1 MDTKKTVGIGL
12 GGALTAAA
20 LATCPLQI
28 ALLGALGA
36 LGFLPFLE
44 RLSPALY
51 LVAVAFGAL
60 ALYGTVRLWRSRR
73 AGLTPETSR
82 GV

>member
-1 MDTKKTVGIGL
+1 MDDRKKVGMGIG
-12 GGALTAAA
+12 GAVLAAG

-44 RLSPALY
+44 RLTPALY
-51 LVAVAFGAL
+51 LGAAVFAAFAIYSL
-60 ALYGTVRLWRSRR
+60 VRLRR
-73 AGLTPETSR
+73 RRVATASDL
-82 GV
+82 